1 MHPFSVYLHIPFCL
15 HRCSYC
21 DFNTYTGL
29 DDLIPDYTQAL
40 CSEINF
46 IAANCGQR
54 IPVHTVFIG
63 GGTPSILPIIEL
75 AKVFEALYRDFE
87 IINGAEFTLEANP
100 ERVTYDYLKG
110 LRSLGINRLSLGMQT
125 ANPEELRLL
134 ERQHDYDR
142 IARTVSLA
150 RKAGFDNINLDLIFG
165 LPHQTVE
172 SWKVSLELGLTL
184 NPDHFSLYALT
195 VEEGTPLAD
204 WIHKG
209 LLIEPDPDLA
219 ADMYEWASER
229 LERNGFKQ
237 YEISNWAKYENNNG
251 LLACRHNLQYWRN
264 LPYLGLGAGAH
275 GYAGGIRTANELSP
289 RRYIQCFLSENVK
302 RGQNQL
308 LFPST
313 PAAVNVQDVKQDQEI
328 RETMMMG
335 LRLTEEGVSREA
347 FQARFGMS
355 LEEIYETEIVESI
368 SEGLLEWEPTHK
380 DCLRLT
386 PRGRL
391 LGNQVFVRFI

>member
-46 IAANCGQR
+46 IAANCVQR